1 MGLAVNAV
9 LVIPL
14 HGSAG
19 IFGPSCELCAQLAA
33 DEINSGNGVLGREL
47 HRSVVDGSARPA
59 S

>member
-1 MGLAVNAV
+1 V